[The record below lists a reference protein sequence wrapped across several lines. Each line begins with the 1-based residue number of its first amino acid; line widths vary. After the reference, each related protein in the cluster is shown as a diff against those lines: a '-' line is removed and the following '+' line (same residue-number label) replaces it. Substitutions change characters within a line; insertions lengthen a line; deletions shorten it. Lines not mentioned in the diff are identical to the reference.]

1 MFLFLFKFFIVD
13 NFVERIES
21 IVPDSS
27 PYLTGLGLIFG
38 VGSFG
43 TEGVLIG
50 PLLILLLKTTFQLFV
65 ENVTSPNML
74 TAKDIEYLESSYVL
88 SEKST

>member
-1 MFLFLFKFFIVD
+1 M
-13 NFVERIES
+13 
-21 IVPDSS
+21 PDSS

-38 VGSFG
+38 VGAFG

-65 ENVTSPNML
+65 ENVTSPNNL
-74 TAKDIEYLESSYVL
+74 TGEEIEVKEDST
-88 SEKST
+88 KSNVK